1 MTELMEIFSQGGSEE
16 MVFSDM
22 MMTIICSLVSGLMVA
37 FTYYFTNKDDNA
49 NKNFLITLIML
60 PVIMSVIIL
69 FVGSNV
75 ARAFSL
81 AGTVSIIRFRSTAG
95 DPKEIGYIFF
105 AVAAGLCAGIGYLL
119 YGIVFVAILCL
130 IMILIEKGGCMNFK
144 SYARVLKI
152 TVPEDLNYHDTFEG
166 VLLKYTKNHSLYG
179 VKTADLGSVYVL
191 TYHIQIKKGIN
202 EKEMIDELRCRNAN
216 LEIVYSEVPRVE
228 K

>member
-1 MTELMEIFSQGGSEE
+1 MNEFLEILSHGSGDELTFLDMTL
-16 MVFSDM
+16 
-22 MMTIICSLVSGLMVA
+22 TIAFAAVSGLLVA
-37 FTYYFTNKDDNA
+37 FTYYFTNKDNNA

-60 PVIMSVIIL
+60 PIIMSVIIL

-105 AVAAGLCAGIGYLL
+105 SVAAGLCAGIGYHL
-119 YGIVFVAILCL
+119 YGIVFVAILCG
-130 IMILIEKGGCMNFK
+130 IMILIEMSAITKFK
-144 SYARVLKI
+144 SMARILKI

-166 VLLKYTKNHSLYG
+166 VLNRYTKTHSLYG

-191 TYHIQIKKGIN
+191 TYHIQIKKGIS
-202 EKEMIDELRCRNAN
+202 EKKMIDELRCRNAN
-216 LEIVYSEVPRVE
+216 LEIVYSEIPRS
-228 K
+228 